1 MRSEPGEK
9 WCNDSPDKVGR
20 CQHNRDNKENENN
33 SYNETSVWWG
43 WRCLTW
49 TPRRRWKK
57 IYDTQKLDRSEA
69 RKTWWKCIPRFL
81 PHRHLFFATKDITTL
96 WARQIGSK
104 ITTINLH
111 FSSSPTHSRNTSLV
125 KVNYIKGRLWGRW
138 VDFLFFLFSGW
149 SFFFS
154 VIWFFHFFF
163 WSVCLINF
171 LFCFLL
177 TFSITFYTKAFRLA
191 KIIAWRQIK
200 RFSFWQLLKG
210 FSDALTADKLKT

>member
-20 CQHNRDNKENENN
+20 CQHNWDNKKNENN

-69 RKTWWKCIPRFL
+69 RKTWWKYIPRFL
-81 PHRHLFFATKDITTL
+81 PHRHLCYQGHNDPLGPSDRQQNNDNQLTFFQFTDTLPKYQSITSRGDCEVDEL
-96 WARQIGSK
+96 ISC
-104 ITTINLH
+104 
-111 FSSSPTHSRNTSLV
+111 SSCFLV
-125 KVNYIKGRLWGRW
+125 GL
-138 VDFLFFLFSGW
+138 
-149 SFFFS
+149 FFFS

-200 RFSFWQLLKG
+200 RFSLWQLLKG

>member
-20 CQHNRDNKENENN
+20 CQHNWDNKENENN

-69 RKTWWKCIPRFL
+69 RKNWWKCIPRFL
-81 PHRHLFFATKDITTL
+81 PHRHLCYQGHNDPL
-96 WARQIGSK
+96 GPSDRQQNNDNQL
-104 ITTINLH
+104 T

-125 KVNYIKGRLWGRW
+125 KVNYIKERLWGRL

-149 SFFFS
+149 SFFFFRLFGFY
-154 VIWFFHFFF
+154 IFFL
-163 WSVCLINF
+163 SVCLINF

>member
-20 CQHNRDNKENENN
+20 CQHNWDNNENENN

-81 PHRHLFFATKDITTL
+81 PHRHLCYPGHNDPLGPVRSA
-96 WARQIGSK
+96 A
-104 ITTINLH
+104 INLH
-111 FSSSPTHSRNTSLV
+111 FSSSPTHSRNTSHYL
-125 KVNYIKGRLWGRW
+125 KGRLWGRW

-149 SFFFS
+149 SFFFFS

-163 WSVCLINF
+163 GLFVWLIFYSVF
-171 LFCFLL
+171 FLL
-177 TFSITFYTKAFRLA
+177 FQSLSTPR
-191 KIIAWRQIK
+191 
-200 RFSFWQLLKG
+200 RFV
-210 FSDALTADKLKT
+210 

>member
-20 CQHNRDNKENENN
+20 CQHNWDNKENENN

-81 PHRHLFFATKDITTL
+81 PHRHLCYQGHNDPLGPSDRQQSTYIFPVHRHTPEIPVITSRGDCEVDEL
-96 WARQIGSK
+96 ISC
-104 ITTINLH
+104 
-111 FSSSPTHSRNTSLV
+111 SSCFLV
-125 KVNYIKGRLWGRW
+125 G
-138 VDFLFFLFSGW
+138 LF
-149 SFFFS
+149 FFFS

-163 WSVCLINF
+163 GLFVWLIFYSVF
-171 LFCFLL
+171 FLL
-177 TFSITFYTKAFRLA
+177 FQSLSTPR
-191 KIIAWRQIK
+191 
-200 RFSFWQLLKG
+200 RFV
-210 FSDALTADKLKT
+210 